1 MNKPTNLT
9 PPADG
14 KDDKRDSLLER
25 ASGAFGLEKLKPAA
39 VPKGLASDRAT
50 KFAPQREISRDP
62 QRDMSR
68 ESDRELGRNPQ
79 GQETPRRRASD
90 YIGEPAHA
98 APAATQREDRNA
110 AVPETKGPAV
120 EFTGEK
126 REIVRSL
133 LREQGLIDPDGGAST
148 LLEEFRIVK
157 RQVLA
162 AAKADEG
169 QAQARRVLICSPHP
183 NEGKTFCAL
192 NLAMAMAAERDTEVL
207 LIDADFGKPSI
218 MSKLGLEAGKGFMD
232 VLANP
237 ASHVEDFVVGTDIS
251 GLWLLPAGE
260 RTGRDSEYL
269 ASERTWEVLNRLTRN
284 APNRFIIFDS
294 PPALAA
300 TPAAELAKHVGQ
312 ALLVARSDQTGRA
325 ALEDAID
332 LLSAC
337 PDIKLLLNDAT
348 FSPSGRKFGSY
359 YGYGEEK

>member
-9 PPADG
+9 PSGDSDQDSDAN
-14 KDDKRDSLLER
+14 KRDTLLER
-25 ASGAFGLEKLKPAA
+25 ASGAFGLDKLKPAS

-50 KFAPQREISRDP
+50 KFAPKRDLP
-62 QRDMSR
+62 KTEQD
-68 ESDRELGRNPQ
+68 
-79 GQETPRRRASD
+79 QEPPRRRKSD
-90 YIGEPAHA
+90 YIGEAADASPAPTEIA
-98 APAATQREDRNA
+98 APRQPDEVVA
-110 AVPETKGPAV
+110 PAV
-120 EFTGEK
+120 RFTGPH

-162 AAKADEG
+162 AAKASDN
-169 QAQARRVLICSPHP
+169 QAQDRRVLICSPLP

-237 ASHVEDFVVGTDIS
+237 AHHVEDFVVGTDIP

-269 ASERTWEVLNRLTRN
+269 ASERTWEVLNRLTRG

-312 ALLVARSDQTGRA
+312 ALLVARSDQTGRP

-337 PDIKLLLNDAT
+337 PDIKLLLNDTT

-359 YGYGEEK
+359 YGYGEENR